1 MKRLFYTL
9 APLTLMALLLTA
21 CKGDKGDPGIPV
33 PKDAQNLFD
42 VGEVKV
48 VLRDAYYADGTPVGG
63 TPAPDTLVVKYNF
76 ERPYLE
82 FKSPGEDYPP
92 EVYAN
97 LVNSNFLDKLV
108 MNMSFIEG
116 ISLAN
121 ITRDDVYYIYLS
133 VTHDIKTQGKIKR
146 WQGEVFSYS
155 GGQNVTI
162 ERLSYDPAKE
172 MLSFK
177 LTLTFDRVYSD
188 PQSGN
193 SRGTT
198 ADVSGNIR
206 VLEVAYRP

>member
-1 MKRLFYTL
+1 MKRLFYAL

-48 VLRDAYYADGTPVGG
+48 VLRNAYYADGTPVGG

-76 ERPYLE
+76 KRPYFE
-82 FKSPGEDYPP
+82 FKSPGQGAPP

-97 LVNSNFLDKLV
+97 LVNSNFLDSLV
-108 MNMSFIEG
+108 MNMVFREG
-116 ISLAN
+116 RSLAN
-121 ITRDDVYYIYLS
+121 ITRDDVYSIYLS

-146 WQGEVFSYS
+146 WKGEVYFLS
-155 GGQNVTI
+155 GRQNVTI

-188 PQSGN
+188 PSGN